1 MSNIRVV
8 KYNEDM
14 FKIPSGTQRRKKSGG
29 SKPPIKLK
37 SPPKNKTI
45 KNKILDEI
53 RKNQQKQYKSLTED
67 NSAADVTSG
76 NNAVDGF
83 ENDFAQSVEYMK
95 TFADKHREES
105 RHNKTIREV
114 KQDKLGDNLFS
125 DQVVYAKTEFQKPT
139 YGCLKNGSL
148 PTYRSYHNTTV
159 RNTGS
164 LGMPSMVGGT
174 PINVSSPLTIGESL
188 VTGSS
193 LTVGGTPLNA
203 SSPSMVGGTPL
214 TSSSPSMVGG
224 MPSMVGGT
232 PLNASSPSMVGGMPL
247 NASSPLTVGGTPL
260 TSTSSLIG
268 GKPLVTDRI
277 KSPAEI
283 LLNEKIKQKTAE
295 EEEVGKKKIKRHK
308 KKILRRTYRT
318 GKDKYR
324 PQIGVLLPNKTIR
337 SNVTTKSYLLKQ
349 TPIEE
354 IRKTLI
360 KQGFIK
366 VGTSAPND
374 VLRKIYESVQLI
386 GGDIKNHNPDN
397 LLYNFFN
404 SKPS

>member
-29 SKPPIKLK
+29 SKPPIKIK

-53 RKNQQKQYKSLTED
+53 RKNQQKQFKTLSED
-67 NSAADVTSG
+67 NSAVDVTSG
-76 NNAVDGF
+76 SNAVEGF
-83 ENDFAQSVEYMK
+83 ENDFNQSVEYMK

-105 RHNKTIREV
+105 RQNKTLKEV

-148 PTYRSYHNTTV
+148 PTYRSYQNKTM

-164 LGMPSMVGGT
+164 VGSPLIGGT
-174 PINVSSPLTIGESL
+174 PFNASSPLIGESIL
-188 VTGSS
+188 TPFTMGGTS
-193 LTVGGTPLNA
+193 LTTSSPSIGESILTSSPLIGGTPLNA
-203 SSPSMVGGTPL
+203 SSHSMVVGPPL
-214 TSSSPSMVGG
+214 TTSSPI
-224 MPSMVGGT
+224 
-232 PLNASSPSMVGGMPL
+232 
-247 NASSPLTVGGTPL
+247 
-260 TSTSSLIG
+260 IG

-295 EEEVGKKKIKRHK
+295 DVGKKKINRHK

-404 SKPS
+404 AKHS

>member
-53 RKNQQKQYKSLTED
+53 RKNQQKQFKTLSED
-67 NSAADVTSG
+67 NSSADVTSG
-76 NNAVDGF
+76 SNAVEGF
-83 ENDFAQSVEYMK
+83 ENDFNQSVEYMK

-105 RHNKTIREV
+105 RQNKTLKEV

-148 PTYRSYHNTTV
+148 PTFRSYHNKTV

-164 LGMPSMVGGT
+164 PFNASSPLSVGGT
-174 PINVSSPLTIGESL
+174 PF
-188 VTGSS
+188 
-193 LTVGGTPLNA
+193 
-203 SSPSMVGGTPL
+203 
-214 TSSSPSMVGG
+214 
-224 MPSMVGGT
+224 
-232 PLNASSPSMVGGMPL
+232 
-247 NASSPLTVGGTPL
+247 NASSPLTVGGTPSNIYNSPSMVYNSPSMVGGTPLTIGESIL
-260 TSTSSLIG
+260 TSSPLIDGTSLNASSPSMVGDKPLTTSSPIIG

-295 EEEVGKKKIKRHK
+295 DVGKKKINRHK

-404 SKPS
+404 AKHS